1 MRGNGRGGSRALGL
15 RWAPR
20 VAPDKIAR
28 LYKSDAA
35 GMLDTGL
42 LVDGRQSEARQ
53 LIMELAYGG
62 DSDIL
67 ANRGRWM
74 DITRKTE

>member
-1 MRGNGRGGSRALGL
+1 
-15 RWAPR
+15 
-20 VAPDKIAR
+20 
-28 LYKSDAA
+28 
-35 GMLDTGL
+35 MLDTGL